1 MSNGYGSVDR
11 RIPVAPKN
19 ISVAD
24 EFDKAYGGM
33 MRPLNKDV
41 FQNEVFESAVDR
53 LSPDDQYHINGIL
66 RQFTTADH
74 KNSKKIKNVSRV
86 GMLELLAKLGIWL
99 SAVERERP

>member
-19 ISVAD
+19 ISVA
-24 EFDKAYGGM
+24 EELDKIYGGT

-41 FQNEVFESAVDR
+41 FEARVFESAVDR
-53 LSPDDQYHINGIL
+53 LNPEDKYQINSIL

-74 KNSKKIKNVSRV
+74 KNAKKIKNVSRV